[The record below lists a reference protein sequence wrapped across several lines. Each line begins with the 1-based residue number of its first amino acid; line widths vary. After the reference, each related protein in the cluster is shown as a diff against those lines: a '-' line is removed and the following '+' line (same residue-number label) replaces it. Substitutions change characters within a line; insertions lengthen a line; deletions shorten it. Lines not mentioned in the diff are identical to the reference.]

1 MKLIISILFFFSS
14 LLWMSCKT
22 TKAINKAIAPKD
34 SLVLVKNSTYV
45 KDSLLLV
52 STTIENLTKN
62 YIDFRTFSAKI
73 KVEVEDSKGKQPDI
87 IATVRMIKDS
97 AIWMSL
103 TATFLNI
110 EVYRIYIT
118 KNSVILMNKQDKEV
132 QYRSLDYL
140 QEVTQI
146 PFDFETIQNM
156 LIGNPVFFTDSN
168 ASFKKLDDLVLVFT
182 VGNYFKNL
190 VTLSVN
196 NNLLIHS
203 KLDDVDINRNRTAS
217 ITYDDYVNQSE
228 RFFSTKRQI
237 IISEKNKIDIRLN
250 FKQFEFNKELS
261 VAFSVPKNYKKK

>member
-1 MKLIISILFFFSS
+1 MKFIISILFFFSC
-14 LLWMSCKT
+14 LLWTSCKT

-34 SLVLVKNSTYV
+34 SLVLVKNSNYL

-52 STTIENLTKN
+52 STTMDNLAKN

-73 KVEVEDSKGKQPDI
+73 KVEIEDSKGKQPDI

-110 EVYRIYIT
+110 EVYRVYIT

-156 LIGNPVFFTDSN
+156 LIGNPVFFSDSN
-168 ASFKKLDDLVLVFT
+168 ASFKKQDGLVLVFT
-182 VGNYFKNL
+182 IGNYFKNL

-196 NNLLIHS
+196 NNLLMHS

-217 ITYDDYVNQSE
+217 ITYDDYVNQSDH
-228 RFFSTKRQI
+228 FFSTKRQI